1 MTEGESMKP
10 FAVNVFVAAVL
21 AVNVAGCSV
30 SAQSEDLVGSSPV
43 TVAQNYI
50 GLDERKDRWALKQL
64 LDIDPRRIPWCAA
77 FVNRILEISG
87 FEGTNSLMARS
98 FLGIGTRVRA
108 PIRGDIVV
116 LTRGSDPRSGHVGFY
131 MGEEEGYIRVLGGN
145 QGRAVSIALYP
156 KSKVLGYRRIAG
168 TNVNLTEVISER
180 PRVCRSIEDP
190 LWSWTDPQQ
199 CSG

>member
-10 FAVNVFVAAVL
+10 IVVNVFVAAVL

-30 SAQSEDLVGSSPV
+30 SAQSNVGATTSPV

-50 GLDERKDRWALKQL
+50 GLDEHRDRRVLKQL

-77 FVNRILEISG
+77 FVNAVLEISG

-98 FLGIGTRVRA
+98 FLGIGERVRA
-108 PIRGDIVV
+108 PVRGDIVV
-116 LTRGSDPRSGHVGFY
+116 LTRGSNPASGHVGFY
-131 MGEEEGYIRVLGGN
+131 MGEEQGYIRVLGGN
-145 QGRAVSIALYP
+145 QGRAVSVALYP
-156 KSKVLGYRRIAG
+156 KSRVLGYRRIPG
-168 TNVNLTEVISER
+168 TNVSLASSLIAQ
-180 PRVCRSIEDP
+180 PKACRSIEDP
-190 LWSWTDPQQ
+190 DWSWTAPNQ